1 MYRVYS
7 RRAVLPA
14 VGCILLGVLLLFG
27 VAGRAMH
34 TSAAKRELP
43 VYSVDT
49 EEKVAAL
56 GINCAWD
63 DSDIDKLIGLL
74 DERKIKAT
82 FFLVG
87 DWCKKYPEAAKKLS
101 AAGHELGSHSNTHPD
116 MTKLG
121 REEIVKELD
130 DSKRIIEETTGQK
143 LHLFRA
149 PSGAYNDM
157 VISTAHALGWEA
169 IQWSNDSVDWKT
181 PPVEEMVEKVCGR
194 AAPGDIMLWHAGKAN
209 TPAALA
215 QTLDQLT
222 TRGYHFVTVGEL
234 IYPAPYT
241 IDHTGRQSPK
251 M

>member
-87 DWCKKYPEAAKKLS
+87 DWCKKYPEAAKNCPRPGMSL
-101 AAGHELGSHSNTHPD
+101 
-116 MTKLG
+116 
-121 REEIVKELD
+121 
-130 DSKRIIEETTGQK
+130 
-143 LHLFRA
+143 
-149 PSGAYNDM
+149 
-157 VISTAHALGWEA
+157 EA
-169 IQWSNDSVDWKT
+169 I
-181 PPVEEMVEKVCGR
+181 PIPI
-194 AAPGDIMLWHAGKAN
+194 PI
-209 TPAALA
+209 
-215 QTLDQLT
+215 
-222 TRGYHFVTVGEL
+222 
-234 IYPAPYT
+234 
-241 IDHTGRQSPK
+241 
-251 M
+251 